1 MVSLLSAQASCTPD
15 MGYVIKAVSTH
26 IVQSVFDHF
35 PKVFHNILVLGQ
47 VPVLS
52 ELLVPRTHHNMALG
66 VPGAHHIPRFR
77 TSWTCPQVTCML
89 LITLEVHFDCGS
101 HSTIKFEAQAGVCN
115 VEVGQI
121 WPHSELVIFHL
132 LIIQLFVA
140 LSFTVL

>member
-26 IVQSVFDHF
+26 IVQSVLDHF
-35 PKVFHNILVLGQ
+35 LEVFHNILVLGQ

-77 TSWTCPQVTCML
+77 TSWTCPQVSCML
-89 LITLEVHFDCGS
+89 LIALKVHFECGS
-101 HSTIKFEAQAGVCN
+101 HATINFEAQAGVCN
-115 VEVGQI
+115 VEVG
-121 WPHSELVIFHL
+121 
-132 LIIQLFVA
+132 
-140 LSFTVL
+140 